1 MIDTLVEPILLIVF
15 LLILTLLTIPLGRY
29 MAGVFQNK
37 ITFLKP
43 VEDAIYRLSGIPA
56 GEEMDWKG
64 YAIAMVL
71 FNLLGIVVLF
81 IILIIQNIL
90 PLNPEGFAGMRWDT
104 ALNTAVSFVSNT
116 NWQSYAGESTVSYF
130 TQMAGLTVQNFVS
143 AATGICIA
151 IALIRGIASRGVNT
165 LGNFWVD
172 MVRCVLYI
180 LLPLS
185 LILAIALMSQGV
197 IQNFNS
203 YVDTAAIGGGNQTI
217 PMGPVASQE
226 AIKELGTNGGGYM
239 NANSAHPFENPN
251 WLTNILEIAA
261 ILLISLAM
269 TRTFGIMVND
279 KRQGWA
285 IYAVIMVLFVACFG
299 VMYAAESYGNPLIQN
314 VTGPYLEG
322 KEVRNGLMGSVLFAT
337 ATTATSC
344 GAVNSMHDSYTPIGG
359 MMTMF
364 LILLGEIAPGGVGS
378 GLYTMLAYIV
388 VAVFI
393 AGLMIGRTP
402 QFLGKKIE
410 ALDMRA
416 SVVIILIASLLIL
429 ILSAIAVLLTE
440 GTSSVLNPG
449 PHGLSAILYA
459 FASMAN
465 NNGSAFA
472 GLSVNTVF
480 YNVLGALAMLIGR
493 FVPALAALALA
504 GSLAA
509 KRYAKP
515 TAETLPTHRL
525 PFIIWLIFVIL
536 IIGVLTFLPAMAVGP
551 YIENIL
557 MGMGVTF

>member
-1 MIDTLVEPILLIVF
+1 MIDTLIEPILLIVF
-15 LLILTLLTIPLGRY
+15 LLILTLLMIPLGRY
-29 MAGVFQNK
+29 MALVFQNK

-43 VEDAIYRLSGIPA
+43 VEDALYKISGINPV
-56 GEEMDWKG
+56 EEMDWKQ
-64 YAIAMVL
+64 YAISMVL

-81 IILIIQNIL
+81 IILIIQGFL
-90 PLNPEGFAGMRWDT
+90 PLNPEGFTGMRWDT

-197 IQNFNS
+197 IQNFNP
-203 YVDTAAIGGGNQTI
+203 YVDTAAIGGGNQTL

-261 ILLISLAM
+261 ILLISLGL
-269 TRTFGIMVND
+269 TRTFGIMVGD
-279 KRQGWA
+279 TRQGWA

-299 VMYAAESYGNPLIQN
+299 VMYAAESYGNPLISG
-314 VTGPYLEG
+314 VSGPYMEG
-322 KEVRNGLMGSVLFAT
+322 NEVRNGLMGSVLFAT

-402 QFLGKKIE
+402 QYLGKKIE

-429 ILSAIAVLLTE
+429 ILSAIAVLLIE

-449 PHGLSAILYA
+449 PHGLSEILYA
-459 FASMAN
+459 FASMSN

-472 GLSVNTVF
+472 GLNANTVF

-493 FVPALAALALA
+493 FVPAIAALALA
-504 GSLAA
+504 GSLAG
-509 KRYAKP
+509 KRYVKP
-515 TAETLPTHRL
+515 TAETLPTHRV
-525 PFIIWLIFVIL
+525 PFIVWLIFVIL

-551 YIENIL
+551 YVENIL